1 MIDIDYLQK
10 VVNALNAHADKNDCM
25 ATLFL
30 QAHELKGDTMYQD
43 HAIICLEHAK
53 QLREHGGYIQEVIDE
68 PHLLVKQ

>member
-1 MIDIDYLQK
+1 MIDVEYLQK

-43 HAIICLEHAK
+43 HATICLEHAK
-53 QLREHGGYIQEVIDE
+53 QLREHAHYIQEVIDN